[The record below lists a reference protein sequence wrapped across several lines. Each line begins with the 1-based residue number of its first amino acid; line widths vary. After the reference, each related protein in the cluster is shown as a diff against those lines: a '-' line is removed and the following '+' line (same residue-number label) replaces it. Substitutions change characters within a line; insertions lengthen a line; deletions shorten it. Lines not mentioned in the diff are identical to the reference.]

1 MRHIEKLMKLKNIN
15 KILNYINPFYWINRR
30 KNRERYLIVLAAKH
44 YFINNRDAN
53 HITGLCYCFNRIINE
68 YTDKDK
74 FNITDI
80 IPEFNRKFLNAKNLT
95 DPWWWDTS
103 DYQSRIKAF
112 NKLLDYYKS
121 KM

>member
-1 MRHIEKLMKLKNIN
+1 MKNI
-15 KILNYINPFYWINRR
+15 KQSFKYINPFYWINRR

-44 YFINNRDAN
+44 YFIGNRNAN
-53 HITGLCYCFNRIINE
+53 YATGLCHSFNRIINE

-80 IPEFNRKFLNAKNLT
+80 IPEFNREFLNAARQT
-95 DPWWWDTS
+95 DPWWWTTS

-112 NKLLDYYKS
+112 NKLLEYYKS